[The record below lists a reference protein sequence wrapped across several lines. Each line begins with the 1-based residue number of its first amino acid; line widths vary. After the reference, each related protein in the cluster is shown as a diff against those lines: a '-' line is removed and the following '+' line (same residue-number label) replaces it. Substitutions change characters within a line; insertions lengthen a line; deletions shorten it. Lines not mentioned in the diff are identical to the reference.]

1 MFLERGEQR
10 IGRVYKKA
18 VYQQYTDATYM
29 QQIEKPKWLGYLGP
43 LISAEED
50 DIVIVH
56 LKNTARRAYS
66 IHAHGLRY
74 NKSNEGVISFHHFN
88 SCSQIVHYENC
99 EYWIS
104 LQEHYIPT
112 HQKKRRKL
120 MIQWPLRSR
129 SPIFGAYRPPI
140 LLEKMK
146 LTA

>member
-18 VYQQYTDATYM
+18 VYQQYTDATYR
-29 QQIEKPKWLGYLGP
+29 QEIEKPKWLGYLGP

-50 DIVIVH
+50 DVVIVH
-56 LKNTARRAYS
+56 LKNTAKRAYS
-66 IHAHGLRY
+66 IHAHGLSY
-74 NKSNEGVISFHHFN
+74 NKTNEGVNSFDHFN
-88 SCSQIVHYENC
+88 SCSQIAHYENC

-104 LQEHYIPT
+104 LQELYIPT
-112 HQKKRRKL
+112 HQKRWRKP
-120 MIQWPLRSR
+120 MIQWPLGSR
-129 SPIFGAYRPPI
+129 SPMFGPYRPPI